1 MIKKRLKIQYVLIL
15 TGILLILQLLIAVT
29 FVKTNLNDVPVVES
43 DYIPEEVINDYIPVV
58 NTTTRII
65 PPYTNQKV
73 TVAKS
78 YYDYK
83 ADESSQ
89 INSILQY
96 DNTYTQNTGIDYV
109 AEDSFEV
116 IAILN
121 GTIANIREDDM
132 NGKTIEIKHDNGY
145 VSIYQSLKDINVKK
159 GEIVSQGQIIGTSG
173 TNELEK
179 DLGNHL
185 HFEIYD
191 KGQSVNPAN
200 YYNKEVSLEKG
211 N

>member
-1 MIKKRLKIQYVLIL
+1 MIKKRLRIQYVLIL
-15 TGILLILQLLIAVT
+15 TGILLILPLLIAVT

-145 VSIYQSLKDINVKK
+145 VSIYQSLKDIK
-159 GEIVSQGQIIGTSG
+159 SFTTSLSTAIIR
-173 TNELEK
+173 
-179 DLGNHL
+179 
-185 HFEIYD
+185 
-191 KGQSVNPAN
+191 
-200 YYNKEVSLEKG
+200 
-211 N
+211 